1 MNFEFNEEQIFVR
14 DVARSFLKAN
24 CPPEVVRRV
33 LEGNEPY
40 AADLWQQIV
49 AQGWTATAIPEE
61 YGGLGMGY
69 LELVLVAE
77 ELGRVC
83 APVPFASSVYL
94 ATEAI
99 LLAGSEAQKQK
110 WLPQLAEGAVIGTL
124 AYAEKAGVTTA
135 VSLEARVENGKINGR
150 KTTVADAEIAQ
161 LIVVAAKSDMGDG
174 ASLYLVPLRQEGV
187 SFESI
192 KTIDPSMNHA
202 NIVFSGASAEL
213 LGAEGEGWALLE
225 QILDRAAVLY
235 AWEQL
240 GGSETCLAMAK
251 DHAMQRYAF
260 GRPIGSFQAIKHKLA
275 NMYVKNTLARSNA
288 YYGAWALNSNAPE
301 LPLAAATAR
310 VGSTQAYYF
319 ASKESI
325 QTHGGMGFTW
335 ELDCHFYY
343 RRAKVLSVAIGSER
357 VWSDK
362 LIKASDSI
370 EA

>member
-1 MNFEFNEEQIFVR
+1 MNFEFNDEQLFVR
-14 DVARSFLKAN
+14 DAARAFLKAN
-24 CPPEVVRRV
+24 CPPDVVRRV
-33 LEGNEPY
+33 LEGNEHY

-49 AQGWTATAIPEE
+49 AQGWAATAIPEA
-61 YGGLGMGY
+61 YGGLGMSY

-83 APVPFASSVYL
+83 APIPFASSVYL

-99 LLAGSEAQKQK
+99 LLAGSEAQKQR
-110 WLPQLAEGAVIGTL
+110 WLPKLAEGEVIGTL

-135 VSLEARVENGKINGR
+135 ETLETNVKNGHIFGH
-150 KTTVADAEIAQ
+150 KTTVPDAEIAQ
-161 LIVVAAKSDMGDG
+161 LIVVAARSSVGDG
-174 ASLYLVPLRQEGV
+174 ATLYLVPLGQEGI
-187 SFESI
+187 SYESI
-192 KTIDPSMNHA
+192 KTIDPSLNHA
-202 NIVFSGASAEL
+202 NINFNGAAAEQ
-213 LGAEGEGWALLE
+213 LGPDGKGWSLLE
-225 QILDRAAVLY
+225 QILDRAAVLF

-251 DHAMQRYAF
+251 DYAMQRYAF

-275 NMYVKNTLARSNA
+275 TMYVKNTLARSNA
-288 YYGAWALNSNAPE
+288 YYGAWALNTNAAE

-319 ASKESI
+319 SSKENI

-335 ELDCHFYY
+335 ETDCHFFY
-343 RRAKVLSVAIGSER
+343 RRAKVLSVTIGSER

-362 LIKASDSI
+362 LIKASDRF
-370 EA
+370 EV

>member
-1 MNFEFNEEQIFVR
+1 MNFEFNDDQIFVR
-14 DVARSFLKAN
+14 DTARAFLKAN

-33 LEGNEPY
+33 LEGNERY

-49 AQGWTATAIPEE
+49 VQGWAATAIPEE
-61 YGGLGMGY
+61 YGGLGMSY

-99 LLAGSEAQKQK
+99 LQAGSEAQKQK

-124 AYAEKAGVTTA
+124 AYAEKAGSTTA
-135 VSLEARVENGKINGR
+135 ATLETKVEKGKIYGR
-150 KTTVADAEIAQ
+150 KTTVADAEISQ
-161 LIVVAAKSDMGDG
+161 LIIVAAKSESGAD
-174 ASLYLVPLRQEGV
+174 ASLYLVPLRQDGI
-187 SFESI
+187 SYESI
-192 KTIDPSMNHA
+192 NTIDPSMNHA
-202 NIVFSGASAEL
+202 NVIFNGASAEL
-213 LGAEGEGWALLE
+213 LGEAGEGWVLL
-225 QILDRAAVLY
+225 QKILDRAAVLY

-240 GGSETCLAMAK
+240 GGSETCLTMAK
-251 DHAMQRYAF
+251 AHAMERYAF

-288 YYGAWALNSNAPE
+288 YYGAWALNSDAPE

-319 ASKESI
+319 SSKESI

-335 ELDCHFYY
+335 EVDCQFYY
-343 RRAKVLSVAIGSER
+343 RRAKVLSVVIGSER
-357 VWSDK
+357 VWADK
-362 LIKASDSI
+362 LIKASNQ
-370 EA
+370 

>member
-1 MNFEFNEEQIFVR
+1 MNFEFNDDQIFVR

-33 LEGNEPY
+33 LEGNEHY

-49 AQGWTATAIPEE
+49 EQGWAATAIPEK
-61 YGGLGMGY
+61 YGGLGMSY

-99 LLAGSEAQKQK
+99 LLAGSEEQKSR
-110 WLPQLAEGAVIGTL
+110 WLPKFAEGEVIGTL

-135 VSLEARVENGKINGR
+135 DTLETKVENGKITGR

-161 LIVVAAKSDMGDG
+161 VIIVAAKSDQGDG
-174 ASLYLVPLRQEGV
+174 ASLYIVSLEQDGV
-187 SFESI
+187 SYESL

-202 NIVFSGASAEL
+202 NVIFNGASAEL
-213 LGAEGEGWALLE
+213 LGGEGEGWTLLE
-225 QILDRAAVLY
+225 KILDRAAVLY

-288 YYGAWALNSNAPE
+288 YYGAWALNTDAEE

-319 ASKESI
+319 SSKESI

-335 ELDCHFYY
+335 EVDCQFYY
-343 RRAKVLSVAIGSER
+343 RRAKVLAVAIGSER

-362 LIKASDSI
+362 LIKASDHI

>member
-33 LEGNEPY
+33 LEGNEAY

-49 AQGWTATAIPEE
+49 AQGWAATAIPEE

-99 LLAGSEAQKQK
+99 LLAGSEDQKQK
-110 WLPQLAEGAVIGTL
+110 WLPQLAEGEVIGTL

-135 VSLEARVENGKINGR
+135 ATLETRVENGKIFGR

-161 LIVVAAKSDMGDG
+161 LIVVAAKSEVGDG
-174 ASLYLVPLRQEGV
+174 ASLYLVPLRQQGI
-187 SFESI
+187 SYESI

-202 NIVFSGASAEL
+202 NVIFNGASAEL

-225 QILDRAAVLY
+225 KILDRAAVLY

-240 GGSETCLAMAK
+240 GGAETCLAMAK
-251 DHAMQRYAF
+251 AHSMQRYAF

-275 NMYVKNTLARSNA
+275 TMYVKNTLARSNA
-288 YYGAWALNSNAPE
+288 YYGAWALNTNAPE

-319 ASKESI
+319 AAKESI

-335 ELDCHFYY
+335 ELDCQFYY
-343 RRAKVLSVAIGSER
+343 RRSKVLAVAIGSER

-362 LIKASDSI
+362 LIKASDHI
-370 EA
+370 E

>member
-1 MNFEFNEEQIFVR
+1 MNFEFNEDHLFVR

-33 LEGNEPY
+33 LEGNELY

-49 AQGWTATAIPEE
+49 AQGWAATAIPEA
-61 YGGLGMGY
+61 YGGLGMSY

-99 LLAGSEAQKQK
+99 IKAGSETQKSH
-110 WLPQLAEGAVIGTL
+110 WLPKLAEGDVIGTL
-124 AYAEKAGVTTA
+124 AYAEKAGQTTA
-135 VSLEARVENGKINGR
+135 ATLETKVKNGKITGR
-150 KTTVADAEIAQ
+150 KTTVENAEIAQ
-161 LIVVAAKSDMGDG
+161 IIIVAVKSDVGDG
-174 ASLYLVPLRQEGV
+174 ASLYLVSLDQDGV
-187 SFESI
+187 SYESV
-192 KTIDPSMNHA
+192 KTIDPSLNHA
-202 NIVFSGASAEL
+202 NVIFNGASAEL
-213 LGAEGEGWALLE
+213 LGEEGQGWTLLE

-251 DHAMQRYAF
+251 SHAMERYAF

-288 YYGAWALNSNAPE
+288 YYGAWALNTDAPE

-319 ASKESI
+319 SSKESI

-335 ELDCHFYY
+335 EVDIQFYY
-343 RRAKVLSVAIGSER
+343 RRAKVLAVAIGSER
-357 VWSDK
+357 VWANK
-362 LIKASDSI
+362 LIKATDQI

>member
-1 MNFEFNEEQIFVR
+1 MNFEFNDDQIFVR
-14 DVARSFLKAN
+14 DAARTFLKAN
-24 CPPEVVRRV
+24 CPPELVRRV
-33 LEGNEPY
+33 LEGNERY

-49 AQGWTATAIPEE
+49 SQGWAATAIPEE
-61 YGGLGMGY
+61 YGGLGMSY

-99 LLAGSEAQKQK
+99 LVAGSEEQKQK
-110 WLPQLAEGAVIGTL
+110 WLPKLAEGEVIGTL
-124 AYAEKAGVTTA
+124 AYAEKAGSTSAAT
-135 VSLEARVENGKINGR
+135 LETKVENGKIYGH

-161 LIVVAAKSDMGDG
+161 LIVVAAKSEAGDG
-174 ASLYLVPLRQEGV
+174 ASLYLVPLKQEGI

-202 NIVFSGASAEL
+202 NVNFNGASAEL
-213 LGAEGEGWALLE
+213 LGADGEGWGLL
-225 QILDRAAVLY
+225 QRILDRAAVLY

-251 DHAMQRYAF
+251 DYAMQRYAF

-275 NMYVKNTLARSNA
+275 TMYVKNTLARSNA
-288 YYGAWALNSNAPE
+288 YYGAWALNSDAPE

-310 VGSTQAYYF
+310 VGSSEAYYF
-319 ASKESI
+319 SSKENI
-325 QTHGGMGFTW
+325 HTHGGMGYTW
-335 ELDCHFYY
+335 EFDCQFYY

-357 VWSDK
+357 TWADK
-362 LIKASDSI
+362 LIKASDLV

>member
-1 MNFEFNEEQIFVR
+1 MNFEFNEDQIFVR
-14 DVARSFLKAN
+14 DAARTFLKAN

-33 LEGNEPY
+33 LEGNERY

-49 AQGWTATAIPEE
+49 AQGWAGTAIPEE
-61 YGGLGMGY
+61 YGGLGMSY

-99 LLAGSEAQKQK
+99 LQAGSEAQKQK

-124 AYAEKAGVTTA
+124 AYAEKAGATSPAT
-135 VSLEARVENGKINGR
+135 LETVVENGKIYGR

-161 LIVVAAKSDMGDG
+161 IIIVAAKSENGDG
-174 ASLYLVPLRQEGV
+174 ASLYLVPLRQEGI

-192 KTIDPSMNHA
+192 NTIDPSLNHA
-202 NIVFSGASAEL
+202 NVILNGASAEL
-213 LGAEGEGWALLE
+213 LGVDGEGWSML
-225 QILDRAAVLY
+225 QKILDRAAVLY

-251 DHAMQRYAF
+251 AHAMERYAF

-288 YYGAWALNSNAPE
+288 YYGAWALNSDAPE

-319 ASKESI
+319 SSKESI

-335 ELDCHFYY
+335 EVDCQFYY
-343 RRAKVLSVAIGSER
+343 RRAKVLSVVIGSER
-357 VWSDK
+357 VWADK
-362 LIKASDSI
+362 LIKAADRV